1 MPNYQNSK
9 IYKIVSDHTDEI
21 YIGSTCTK
29 KGLSKRMG
37 NHKYDYNNGYNGTSS
52 KEILK
57 YDDAKIVLI
66 ELYPCNSKEE
76 LYARE
81 RHYIETTNCVNKHIP
96 SRTKKEWVEDN
107 KKHIKN
113 YKKQHY
119 QDNKDILSQ
128 KGKEYRLQN
137 QDKIKEKFNCE
148 CGGKYKHSCRSIHF
162 KTKKHIDFMKSKTHL
177 PTPSTPQ

>member
-9 IYKIVSDHTDEI
+9 IYKIVSDHTDQI

-29 KGLSKRMG
+29 KGLSKRMS
-37 NHKYDYNNGYNGTSS
+37 NHRYDYNSGYNGTTS

-66 ELYPCNSKEE
+66 ELCPCNSKEQ

-96 SRTKKEWVEDN
+96 SRTNKEWVEEN
-107 KKHIKN
+107 KEHIKN
-113 YKKQHY
+113 YKKQSY
-119 QDNKDILSQ
+119 QDNKDILTERV
-128 KGKEYRLQN
+128 KEYRLQN
-137 QDKIKEKFNCE
+137 KDKRKEKFNCE
-148 CGGKYKHSCRSIHF
+148 CGLDVNKDSIARHKRS
-162 KTKKHIDFMKSKTHL
+162 KKHIKFIESKSN
-177 PTPSTPQ
+177 

>member
-9 IYKIVSDHTDEI
+9 IYKIVSDHTDQI

-29 KGLSKRMG
+29 KGLSKRMS
-37 NHKYDYNNGYNGTSS
+37 NHRYDYNSGYNGTTS

-66 ELYPCNSKEE
+66 ELCPCNSKEQ

-81 RHYIETTNCVNKHIP
+81 RHYIETTNCVNKMIP
-96 SRTKKEWVEDN
+96 LRSKKEWAEDN
-107 KKHIKN
+107 RELIKN

-119 QDNKDILSQ
+119 ENNKDIINQ
-128 KGKEYRLQN
+128 KSKDYRIQN
-137 QDKIKEKFNCE
+137 KDKVNEKFNCA
-148 CGGKYKHSCRSIHF
+148 CGGKYKHGSRSIHF
-162 KTKKHIDFMKSKTHL
+162 KTKKHIKFMESKSI
-177 PTPSTPQ
+177 